1 MQAGGTHGFCWLD
14 VFSIRLIEFLR
25 SVTLFRLESQLCA
38 VVACATLACA
48 TLACAI
54 VVGAAGADK
63 ATD

>member
-1 MQAGGTHGFCWLD
+1 MQAGGMRGFCWLD
-14 VFSIRLIEFLR
+14 VFSPRLIKFFR

-48 TLACAI
+48 I
-54 VVGAAGADK
+54 VVCAAGTDK